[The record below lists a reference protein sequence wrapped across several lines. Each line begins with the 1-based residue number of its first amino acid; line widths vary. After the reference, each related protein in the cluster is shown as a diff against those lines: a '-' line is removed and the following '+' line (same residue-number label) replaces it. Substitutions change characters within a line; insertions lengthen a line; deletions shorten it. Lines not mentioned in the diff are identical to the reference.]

1 MDIEKTYE
9 HSAVETRLYKRWEDN
24 KYFHAAPNANKQP
37 YCIVIPPP
45 NITGQLHMGHAL
57 DNTLQDVLIRYK
69 RMSGFETLWL
79 PGTDHASIATEVKI
93 VEQMAKEGLTKQD
106 IGREAFIERAWEWRR
121 LYGSQIVKQLKKLG
135 SSCDWER
142 ERFTMDEGCNRAVLK
157 VFVELYNNGLIYR
170 GDRIINWCPDCKT
183 ALSDAE
189 VEYTEQQSNLW
200 HVRYEAP
207 DKSYSI
213 VVATTRPETI
223 LADSAVAVHPLD
235 ERYKDII
242 GKKVLIPVVGREI
255 PIVADE
261 YVEMEFGT
269 GAVKITPGHDPNDF
283 EVSQRTGVPIMRVF
297 TDDGYINELGGAY
310 EGLTILECREKF
322 VEDLKE
328 AGALVQI
335 VPYTHNVGACY
346 RCRTIIEPLV
356 SKQWFVD
363 MKPLAKPAL
372 EAVRNGSIRFEPKR
386 FEKTYFNWMENIR
399 DWCISRQLWWGHRI
413 PAYYCDVC
421 GETIVQESAPWR
433 CTKCGSTN
441 LHQDE
446 DVLDTWFSSGMWP
459 FSTLGYPDET
469 PELEYFYP
477 TSTLVTGYDI
487 IFFWVARMIVFGLEA
502 MEQKPFDTV
511 FVHGI
516 VRDAL
521 GRKMSKSI
529 GNGIDPLE
537 VIEKHGA
544 DSLRFSLLAGNSAGN
559 DMRFYWEKVEAARNF
574 CNKIFNAARFVLM
587 NVEGAEITALD
598 STSFDISDKWI
609 LHRLNKIISEV
620 TDNLDN
626 FELGLAAQKI
636 YDFIWSEFCDW
647 YIEIAKPRIYGND
660 SSESLHAKAMLV
672 KVLNDSM
679 KLLHPFMPFI
689 TEEVFMHLPGAP
701 ETIMRSDWPE
711 SKDEFNFSEEAAY
724 MEAVMELTRAIRN
737 LRAEMNVSPAK
748 RISVIIIPKPGMY
761 EVFSAVSGYLNKLAG
776 LKEVTIQTDKV
787 KAPKNSVS
795 AFCTIA
801 EAIIPLEQLVDFDK
815 ERERVSKELEKVYAE
830 INRYETKLKNP
841 GFLAGAPE
849 TIIEAERTKL
859 KVAYELKNK
868 LAERLSTFEN
878 GCVENKP

>member
-1 MDIEKTYE
+1 MEIGKTYE

-24 KYFHAAPNANKQP
+24 KYFHAVPNANKQP

-157 VFVELYNNGLIYR
+157 VFVELYNKGLIYR

-223 LADSAVAVHPLD
+223 LADTAVAVHPLD

-322 VEDLKE
+322 VEDLKK

-433 CTKCGSTN
+433 CTKCGSTK

-521 GRKMSKSI
+521 GRKMSKSL

-587 NVEGAEITALD
+587 NVEESEITALD
-598 STSFDISDKWI
+598 PSSFDISDKWI
-609 LHRLNKIISEV
+609 LHRLNKIISEI
-620 TDNLDN
+620 
-626 FELGLAAQKI
+626 G
-636 YDFIWSEFCDW
+636 
-647 YIEIAKPRIYGND
+647 
-660 SSESLHAKAMLV
+660 
-672 KVLNDSM
+672 
-679 KLLHPFMPFI
+679 
-689 TEEVFMHLPGAP
+689 
-701 ETIMRSDWPE
+701 
-711 SKDEFNFSEEAAY
+711 
-724 MEAVMELTRAIRN
+724 RA
-737 LRAEMNVSPAK
+737 S
-748 RISVIIIPKPGMY
+748 
-761 EVFSAVSGYLNKLAG
+761 
-776 LKEVTIQTDKV
+776 
-787 KAPKNSVS
+787 
-795 AFCTIA
+795 C
-801 EAIIPLEQLVDFDK
+801 
-815 ERERVSKELEKVYAE
+815 RERVSSV
-830 INRYETKLKNP
+830 
-841 GFLAGAPE
+841 
-849 TIIEAERTKL
+849 
-859 KVAYELKNK
+859 V
-868 LAERLSTFEN
+868 
-878 GCVENKP
+878 

>member
-24 KYFHAAPNANKQP
+24 KYFHAVPNTNKQP

-157 VFVELYNNGLIYR
+157 VFVELYNKGLIYR

-223 LADSAVAVHPLD
+223 LADTAVAVHPLD

-433 CTKCGSTN
+433 CTKCGSTK

-521 GRKMSKSI
+521 GRKMSKSL

-609 LHRLNKIISEV
+609 LHRLNKTISEV

-701 ETIMRSDWPE
+701 ETIMCSDWPE